1 MTDWRRVFG
10 FEKYTYV
17 QSFPVTSFLLSGVS
31 FYKDTV
37 KSIHIGDILDMS
49 FESNKYDVSAIIIK
63 KETDVCGY
71 VPKDIKDKV
80 KSYVPSQVRV
90 IDKRLIE
97 NNIYS
102 IRVDIIEKEVNDNI
116 HLDQEVL
123 QTGTL

>member
-1 MTDWRRVFG
+1 MTDWKRVYG
-10 FEKYTYV
+10 FERHTYI

-37 KSIHIGDILDMS
+37 KDINIDDILDMS
-49 FESNKYDVSAIIIK
+49 FEPNIYDNTAIIIK
-63 KETDVCGY
+63 RASDICGY

-80 KSYVPSQVRV
+80 KLYVPSKVKV

-102 IRVDIIEKEVNDNI
+102 LRVDIVEKGSVI
-116 HLDQEVL
+116 
-123 QTGTL
+123 